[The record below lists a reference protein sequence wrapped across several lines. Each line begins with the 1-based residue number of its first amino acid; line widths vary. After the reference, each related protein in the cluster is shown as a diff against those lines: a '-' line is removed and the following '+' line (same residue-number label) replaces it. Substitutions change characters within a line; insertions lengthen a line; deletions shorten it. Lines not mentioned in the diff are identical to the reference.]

1 MRKDIFPVSGMSCAS
16 CAARVNKVLNKQDG
30 VYEANVN
37 YASATARV
45 VYDPSRCTPSA
56 LRAAVRD
63 AGYDLMTDAEA
74 GTERV
79 EAERGK
85 EYALLRRQTVAAI
98 VLAVPVVVM
107 SAFFMDYAYVGYAV
121 WLLSTMVVFGFGRRF
136 YINAWRQLRHLSANM
151 DTLVAGS
158 TGVAYLFSV
167 FNLLAPDFWLSR
179 GIQPHVYFES
189 ASVIIAFIL
198 LGRLLESRQRE
209 DLHGDK
215 EAHGTPAQDGDEGDG

>member
-1 MRKDIFPVSGMSCAS
+1 MYGLRWVARETQNLASLQAGAVICECIMGDNDMRKDIFPVSGMSCAS

-79 EAERGK
+79 AVVYNGGVRFRTPF
-85 EYALLRRQTVAAI
+85 LHQCVAAAQTSVRQYGHAGGRQHGCGI
-98 VLAVPVVVM
+98 SLQRVQSACPRLLAFKRHT
-107 SAFFMDYAYVGYAV
+107 AARLFRVGE
-121 WLLSTMVVFGFGRRF
+121 
-136 YINAWRQLRHLSANM
+136 RHHS
-151 DTLVAGS
+151 VHPAGQAA
-158 TGVAYLFSV
+158 GVAC
-167 FNLLAPDFWLSR
+167 
-179 GIQPHVYFES
+179 
-189 ASVIIAFIL
+189 
-198 LGRLLESRQRE
+198 QRE

>member
-63 AGYDLMTDAEA
+63 AGYDLMTDTEA

-79 EAERGK
+79 EVERGK

-121 WLLSTMVVFGFGRRF
+121 WLLSTMVVFG
-136 YINAWRQLRHLSANM
+136 YM
-151 DTLVAGS
+151 
-158 TGVAYLFSV
+158 
-167 FNLLAPDFWLSR
+167 
-179 GIQPHVYFES
+179 
-189 ASVIIAFIL
+189 
-198 LGRLLESRQRE
+198 
-209 DLHGDK
+209 
-215 EAHGTPAQDGDEGDG
+215 